1 MSVLWGARVGLKPM
15 QDPIT
20 DAEIGK
26 LYRWSRDE
34 NVLRWSGSTPTDLTF
49 DEFRARLRNEH
60 ASSFDHRQTYLIL
73 TRAGELIGRIGCF
86 AMESNEGELGV
97 VIGEPSAWGKGLGR
111 EAIQLLVKQ
120 IFETTALERIFLY
133 TFPENVRAQKCF
145 AACGF
150 RSLGVARRFSP
161 DLGEF
166 DGIEMEITRQEVNL
180 PQNHTETHG
189 NISKAF

>member
-1 MSVLWGARVGLKPM
+1 
-15 QDPIT
+15 
-20 DAEIGK
+20 
-26 LYRWSRDE
+26 
-34 NVLRWSGSTPTDLTF
+34 
-49 DEFRARLRNEH
+49 
-60 ASSFDHRQTYLIL
+60 
-73 TRAGELIGRIGCF
+73 
-86 AMESNEGELGV
+86 
-97 VIGEPSAWGKGLGR
+97 
-111 EAIQLLVKQ
+111 
-120 IFETTALERIFLY
+120 LY